1 MKLSP
6 VLVSA
11 AVFVSLAGAGFAQ
24 TMTPAKPA
32 PAKPAITQ
40 PMSSIAKACSAQ
52 ADSKGLHGAERKKFR
67 SECKKNGGKA

>member
-11 AVFVSLAGAGFAQ
+11 ILFVSLAGGAAFAQ
-24 TMTPAKPA
+24 MTTPAKPA
-32 PAKPAITQ
+32 MTQ
-40 PMSSIAKACSAQ
+40 STSKQSIAKACSMQ